1 MKFIDEILDAVGLYE
16 EEEIEEVVPP
26 ARESKPA
33 KPERKNPFVNSQK
46 QEAKKSYKEAIAVVE
61 DDEEEDS
68 KSLFSFPFFK
78 KKKEKEEASAPQS
91 IAAPEVK
98 EEPRKPFF
106 PRRNLEKANVT
117 QTPTPV
123 AAPVAK
129 KTAAVEEDAKK
140 PSFIERLRNRSGA
153 SEKEDGNKAMPIMIN
168 NREINVMVIE
178 PASFDD
184 CPKIADYLRNNQP
197 VILNF
202 DRLDPLV
209 AKRMGDFI
217 CGSVYAINGS
227 MKKLGRTV
235 LICAPR
241 NVEIDAAEKYDVGE
255 EGWKR

>member
-1 MKFIDEILDAVGLYE
+1 M
-16 EEEIEEVVPP
+16 
-26 ARESKPA
+26 
-33 KPERKNPFVNSQK
+33 
-46 QEAKKSYKEAIAVVE
+46 
-61 DDEEEDS
+61 
-68 KSLFSFPFFK
+68 
-78 KKKEKEEASAPQS
+78 
-91 IAAPEVK
+91 
-98 EEPRKPFF
+98 
-106 PRRNLEKANVT
+106 
-117 QTPTPV
+117 
-123 AAPVAK
+123 
-129 KTAAVEEDAKK
+129 KK

-153 SEKEDGNKAMPIMIN
+153 SEKEDGNKYMPIVIN